1 MGSLDALFHQSTYSS
16 MRMSGTGTLGHVC
29 ISCWVI
35 LPCAKVCH
43 VKKLCQGCS
52 KKCGGQCCPI
62 LQQLDR
68 GRAQTTNGV
77 QERVL
82 RLPNWVQQFN
92 RGQGRRVHGGS
103 V

>member
-1 MGSLDALFHQSTYSS
+1 MFAYHVGSFFHVLKYA
-16 MRMSGTGTLGHVC
+16 ML
-29 ISCWVI
+29 
-35 LPCAKVCH
+35 KKKKKKKKK
-43 VKKLCQGCS
+43 KKLCQGCS

-62 LQQLDR
+62 LQQPDW

-82 RLPNWVQQFN
+82 RLPNQVQQFN